1 MVAERATAWWAG
13 HLIGETI
20 PHGASH
26 AASIYPMF
34 HASAEQGQLLS
45 EATMARADLL
55 KKLFETYQRRDDEG
69 FRAVAL
75 EIVEEERKKQHP
87 VLANELQRILTNGL
101 GSMQG
106 VRRADSAF
114 DPVPMDG
121 DRRTPLIAIRQPDR
135 YLDDLV
141 LSDETQDALRRIMV
155 EVRGWDILEAH
166 GLAPTRRVLF
176 CGPSGCGKTS
186 CAEAIAGEIGLP
198 MLYVRFDSVV
208 SSLLGATANNL
219 RKVFDYAARGQW
231 VVFFDEFDAIGR
243 SRDDATEHSEIKRV
257 VNTFLQ
263 LLDGFHGRSIVV
275 AATNFEQALD
285 PAIWRRFDDVVRF
298 DLPDEASL
306 EALIRQRCRP
316 LRVTDRQ
323 VKRILDAV
331 AGVSFADA
339 ERVCQDARR
348 RCALEGTSKLRE
360 EDVTVALRRF
370 QYRRYV
376 LQRALPDRVS
386 PAVDRT

>member
-1 MVAERATAWWAG
+1 
-13 HLIGETI
+13 
-20 PHGASH
+20 
-26 AASIYPMF
+26 
-34 HASAEQGQLLS
+34 
-45 EATMARADLL
+45 MARADLL

-69 FRAVAL
+69 FRAAAL

-87 VLANELQRILTNGL
+87 VLANELQRILSNGRR
-101 GSMQG
+101 SMQG
-106 VRRADSAF
+106 VHRADSAF

-121 DRRTPLIAIRQPDR
+121 DRRTPLIAVRQPDR

-141 LSDETQDALRRIMV
+141 LSDETTDALTRIMV
-155 EVRGWDILEAH
+155 EVRGWEILEAH

-219 RKVFDYAARGQW
+219 RKVFDYAARGHW

-298 DLPDEASL
+298 DLPDKASL
-306 EALIRQRCRP
+306 EALIRRRFRP
-316 LRVTDRQ
+316 LRITDPQ
-323 VKRILDAV
+323 IKTILDAV
-331 AGVSFADA
+331 AGASFADA
-339 ERVCQDARR
+339 ERVCLDARR
-348 RCALEGTSKLRE
+348 RCALEGIDKLRE

-376 LQRALPDRVS
+376 LQRALPNRVS

>member
-1 MVAERATAWWAG
+1 
-13 HLIGETI
+13 
-20 PHGASH
+20 
-26 AASIYPMF
+26 
-34 HASAEQGQLLS
+34 
-45 EATMARADLL
+45 MARADLL

-69 FRAVAL
+69 FRAVASR
-75 EIVEEERKKQHP
+75 IVEEERKKQHP
-87 VLANELQRILTNGL
+87 VLAKELQRILTNGVR
-101 GSMQG
+101 SMQG
-106 VRRADSAF
+106 TRRLDSAF
-114 DPVPMDG
+114 DPVPTDG
-121 DRRTPLIAIRQPDR
+121 DRRTSLIAIRQPDR

-141 LSDETQDALRRIMV
+141 LSDETQDVLRRTLV
-155 EVRGWDILEAH
+155 EVRGWEILEAH

-186 CAEAIAGEIGLP
+186 CAEAVAGEIGLP

-219 RKVFDYAARGQW
+219 RKVFDYASRGQW

-243 SRDDATEHSEIKRV
+243 SRDDATEHGEIKRV

-263 LLDGFHGRSIVV
+263 LLDGFEGRSIVI

-306 EALIRQRCRP
+306 EALIRRRFRP

-323 VKRILDAV
+323 MTKILDSVSGA
-331 AGVSFADA
+331 SFADA
-339 ERVCQDARR
+339 ERVCLDARR
-348 RCALEGTSKLRE
+348 RCALEGIDKLRD
-360 EDVTVALRRF
+360 EDVATALRRF

-376 LQRALPDRVS
+376 LQRAVPDHTI